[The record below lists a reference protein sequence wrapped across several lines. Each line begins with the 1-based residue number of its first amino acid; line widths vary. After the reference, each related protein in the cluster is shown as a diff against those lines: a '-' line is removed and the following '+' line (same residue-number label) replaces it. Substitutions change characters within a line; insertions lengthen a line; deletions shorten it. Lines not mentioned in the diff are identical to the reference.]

1 MSSIAT
7 PPVDNSSIGE
17 STSAIAYFIDHWIY
31 VFMAIWFIAITLTGF
46 IPDSLAKIA
55 MVEANQRPPF
65 PLALHVH
72 SVLMGS
78 FLLLLLAQTFLVATG
93 RQANHQRL
101 GIAGGVLAASLVV
114 AGFVLVPTMYQ
125 QIWGAMQAA
134 PPEVQ
139 AGIAQGLRDFDNV
152 MLLQIQVGILFS
164 IFIAIA
170 LMARKTDSGLHKR
183 MIFLAIAI
191 ALPAAFDRITWIP
204 GTMPEN
210 PLSAYLYILLAVSPM
225 FLWDL
230 VRMRTI
236 HKAYLI
242 WLAFMVPSALLIF
255 SLWNTDWWHTMAP
268 RLVGLG

>member
-1 MSSIAT
+1 MSSIST
-7 PPVDNSSIGE
+7 PPVSNSTLKAPE
-17 STSAIAYFIDHWIY
+17 SMVTGLIDRWIY

-46 IPDSLAKIA
+46 IPDSFTKVA
-55 MVEANQRPPF
+55 MVEAGQRPPF
-65 PLALHVH
+65 PLALHIH

-93 RQANHQRL
+93 RQSSHQRL
-101 GIAGGVLAASLVV
+101 GIAGGVLAAALVV
-114 AGFVLVPTMYQ
+114 AGFVLVPTIYH

-139 AGIAQGLRDFDNV
+139 AGIAQGLRDFDNI
-152 MLLQIQVGILFS
+152 MLLQIQAGILFS
-164 IFIAIA
+164 IFMATA

-204 GTMPEN
+204 GTMPGS
-210 PLSAYLYILLAVSPM
+210 PVSAYLYILLAVSPM

-230 VRMRTI
+230 ARMRTI

-242 WLAFMVPSALLIF
+242 WLALMVPSTLVIF
-255 SLWNTDWWHTMAP
+255 SVWNTDWWHSMAP
-268 RLVGLG
+268 RIVGIN